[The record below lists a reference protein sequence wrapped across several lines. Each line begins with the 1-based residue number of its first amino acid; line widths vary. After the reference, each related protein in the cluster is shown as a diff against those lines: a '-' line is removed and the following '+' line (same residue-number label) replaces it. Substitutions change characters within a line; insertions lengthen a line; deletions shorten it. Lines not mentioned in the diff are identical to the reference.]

1 MTKTEQAVLYAVYA
15 HMGAVRKGTRRPYI
29 LHPLEVLTIVSSL
42 TEDEDTL
49 AAAVL
54 HDTGEDTRVT
64 LEDIRRDFGPE
75 TARLVGAESENN
87 REDRPAEDT
96 WLTRKQE
103 TVEHLERTGA
113 EGTPRSRSILYI
125 CLGDKLANLREIARN
140 ERELGPVFWER
151 FNQKD
156 KRMHAWYYTSVYR
169 ALKKA
174 LGDLPP
180 LEEFAALLEAVFGDT
195 PLPGEE

>member
-54 HDTGEDTRVT
+54 HDTVEDTRVT
-64 LEDIRRDFGPE
+64 LEDIRREFGPE
-75 TARLVGAESENN
+75 TARLVGAESENK

-156 KRMHAWYYTSVYR
+156 KALHGWYYGSVFCI
-169 ALKKA
+169 
-174 LGDLPP
+174 
-180 LEEFAALLEAVFGDT
+180 LEQEFSGTPAIAEYHSLLRTVF
-195 PLPGEE
+195 EE